1 MWGGSITGWLWFREM
16 SAGVLA
22 GRDHPVS
29 QPGSHHHTASQHQS
43 TVWSYDDLNLY
54 NPPVKSTGKYYK
66 LTISDVDYH
75 HQRSGHKESHKAISF
90 WYKTHCCV
98 ASSRWTTSHQ
108 IFEKYFS
115 TFAPQIFSA
124 LDLQILCERGKWF
137 LIKASSACFVRA
149 RRQSSRSPGPGME
162 TITARFSSVR

>member
-1 MWGGSITGWLWFREM
+1 MCP
-16 SAGVLA
+16 GVLA
-22 GRDHPVS
+22 GRTTQPASQPARQSSSHQPVWPVS
-29 QPGSHHHTASQHQS
+29 LQSITNWPQHFS
-43 TVWSYDDLNLY
+43 NLNLY
-54 NPPVKSTGKYYK
+54 NPPVKSTEKYYK

-75 HQRSGHKESHKAISF
+75 HQRTPHKESHKAISF

-115 TFAPQIFSA
+115 HFAPQIFSG

-162 TITARFSSVR
+162 TITARFSSLR

>member
-1 MWGGSITGWLWFREM
+1 MC
-16 SAGVLA
+16 AGVLA
-22 GRDHPVS
+22 GRDHP
-29 QPGSHHHTASQHQS
+29 ASQAVLITPTSLQS
-43 TVWSYDDLNLY
+43 PVSSQQQTELSLNLY
-54 NPPVKSTGKYYK
+54 NPPVKSTEKYYK

-75 HQRSGHKESHKAISF
+75 HQRSPHKESHKAISF
-90 WYKTHCCV
+90 WYKPHCCV

-115 TFAPQIFSA
+115 HFAPQIFSG

-149 RRQSSRSPGPGME
+149 GRQSSRSPGPGME